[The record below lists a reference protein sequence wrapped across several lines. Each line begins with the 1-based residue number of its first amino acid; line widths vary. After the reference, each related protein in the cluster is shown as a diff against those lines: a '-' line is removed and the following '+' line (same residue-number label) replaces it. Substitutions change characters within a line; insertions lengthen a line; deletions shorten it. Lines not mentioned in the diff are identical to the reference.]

1 MKKDIIEHQKNFM
14 NTRITIKA
22 RAGKNTVGIQTAI
35 EKAFGEFDRI
45 VKLYSRFNPKS
56 ELSILNL
63 QQEKWV
69 RLSEEFFF
77 LIEFALNLALKT
89 DGIFDPTVI
98 DYLEK
103 YGYDKDYNFSKL
115 ENKNLQSEIAL
126 LSKTRASFKEIA
138 LDKKNKK
145 IRLAKNQRVELGGI
159 GKGYAIDCAYKIL
172 EKESTRFLIDAGGDI
187 RAKSEDDPWEVALK
201 TSKESLPVNS
211 VFIKNEA
218 IASSGSW
225 ARRVKNFHHLL
236 DTKTGKPVERD
247 YSTVFTIA
255 KSAIVADSW
264 ATVLFC
270 AGKDFLFKLP
280 KEVVYY
286 FV

>member
-1 MKKDIIEHQKNFM
+1 MKKGIIEHQKNFM
-14 NTRITIKA
+14 NTTITIKSEE
-22 RAGKNTVGIQTAI
+22 GKSTVGIQTAI
-35 EKAFGEFDRI
+35 ERAFGEFDRI
-45 VKLYSRFNPKS
+45 VSQYSRFNPKS
-56 ELSILNL
+56 ELSTLNL
-63 QQEKWV
+63 QQSKWV
-69 RLSEEFFF
+69 SLSEEFFF
-77 LIEFALNLALKT
+77 LVEFALNLAHKT

-103 YGYDKDYNFSKL
+103 YGYDKDYDFSKL

-126 LSKTRASFKEIA
+126 LSKTRASFREIE

-145 IRLAKNQRVELGGI
+145 IRLAKNQRIELGGI

-172 EKESTRFLIDAGGDI
+172 KKESNRFLIDAGGDI
-187 RAKSEDDPWEVALK
+187 RAMAENDPWEVALK
-201 TSKESLPVNS
+201 TSKEGDPKNS

-236 DTKTGKPVERD
+236 DAKTGKPVEKD

-255 KSAIVADSW
+255 KTAMDADSW
-264 ATVLFC
+264 ATILFC
-270 AGKDFLFKLP
+270 AGKEFKFKLP
-280 KEVVYY
+280 KGIIYY